1 MGCAALPTALHW
13 RQRTEALMAH
23 LVLGI
28 GTSHTPMLNAPAEDW
43 PRFIERDIRRTNLL
57 DTDGNST
64 TYEAQLQRAPA
75 DIEAQIAPERMAAR
89 KDATEAA
96 MSRLGDH
103 LREARLDCLIVVGDD
118 QDELYHPDN
127 MPGILVYY
135 GDTIRNVPLAPVAEP
150 NWGWR
155 ASARWHED
163 KEPRDYPVDARLAR
177 HLIDALI
184 DREFDVAAS
193 ARTPAGEGEGHAI
206 GFVHK
211 RIMKQVVP
219 VVPICI
225 NTYYPPNQP
234 TPRRCYRLG
243 RAIREAVE
251 SYPGDARVGIAGSGG
266 LSHFVVDEELD
277 RGLFDLFQKK
287 DAAAIQSLPRA
298 KLNSG
303 SSEIRN
309 WICVAGAV
317 EHLALEWWHYEPGY
331 RTPAGTGTGLGFAF
345 WS

>member
-1 MGCAALPTALHW
+1 
-13 RQRTEALMAH
+13 MAK

-28 GTSHTPMLNAPAEDW
+28 GTSHTPMLNTPPEDW
-43 PRFIERDIRRTNLL
+43 PRFIERDTQRTNLL
-57 DTDGNST
+57 DIDGRPTN
-64 TYEAQLQRAPA
+64 YDAQLKRAPA
-75 DIEAQIAPERMAAR
+75 DIDTQIAPARMQAR
-89 KDATEAA
+89 HATVEAA

-118 QDELYHPDN
+118 QEELYHSEN

-135 GDTIRNVPLAPVAEP
+135 GETIRNVPMAPVANP
-150 NWGWR
+150 TWGWK
-155 ASARWHED
+155 ASARWHEE
-163 KEPRDYPVDARLAR
+163 KTPREYPVDARLAR
-177 HLIDALI
+177 HVINTLIEA
-184 DREFDVAAS
+184 EFDIAAS
-193 ARTPAGEGEGHAI
+193 DRVPDGEGEGHAI

-211 RIMKQVVP
+211 RIMKDVVP

-243 RAIREAVE
+243 QAIRKAVE
-251 SYPGDARVGIAGSGG
+251 SYPGDARIGVAASGG
-266 LSHFVVDEELD
+266 LSHFVVDEALD
-277 RGLFDLFQKK
+277 RSLFDLFQRR
-287 DAAAIQSLPRA
+287 DAAAIEGLPRQ

-317 EHLALEWWHYEPGY
+317 EHLALEWWQYEPGY
-331 RTPAGTGTGLGFAF
+331 RTPAGTGTGLGFAL

>member
-1 MGCAALPTALHW
+1 
-13 RQRTEALMAH
+13 MARI
-23 LVLGI
+23 VLGM
-28 GTSHTPMLNAPAEDW
+28 GTSHTPMLNAPPTDW
-43 PRFIERDIRRTNLL
+43 PRFIERDSRRDNLL
-57 DTDGNST
+57 DTEGRLT
-64 TYEAQLQRAPA
+64 TYDEQLKHAPA
-75 DIEAQIAPERMAAR
+75 DIAADIGPERMAAR
-89 KDATEAA
+89 HDAVQGAIA
-96 MSRLGDH
+96 RLGEY
-103 LREARLDCLIVVGDD
+103 LRDARLDALIVVGDD
-118 QDELYHPDN
+118 QEELYFSGN

-135 GDTIRNVPLAPVAEP
+135 GETIRNVPLAPVAEP

-155 ASARWHED
+155 ASARWHEE
-163 KEPRDYPVDARLAR
+163 KVPRDYPVDARLAR
-177 HLIDALI
+177 HLIDELI

-193 ARTPAGEGEGHAI
+193 DGVPEGVGEGHAL

-211 RIMKQVVP
+211 RIMQQIVP
-219 VVPICI
+219 VVPVCI

-243 RAIREAVE
+243 QAIRAAVE
-251 SYPGDARVGIAGSGG
+251 AYPGDARVGIIGSGG
-266 LSHFVVDEELD
+266 LSHFVVDEALD
-277 RGLFDLFQKK
+277 RGLLDLFRRK
-287 DAAAIQSLPRA
+287 DAAAIEALPRE

-317 EHLALEWWHYEPGY
+317 EHLSLEWSLYEPGY

>member
-1 MGCAALPTALHW
+1 
-13 RQRTEALMAH
+13 MAE

-28 GTSHTPMLNAPAEDW
+28 GTSHTPMLNTPPEDW
-43 PRFIERDIRRTNLL
+43 PRFIERDTQRTNLL
-57 DTDGNST
+57 DTDGKLTS
-64 TYEAQLQRAPA
+64 YDAQLKRAPA
-75 DIEAQIAPERMAAR
+75 DIDAQISPGRMQAR
-89 KDATEAA
+89 HASVEAA

-118 QDELYHPDN
+118 QEELYHSAN

-135 GDTIRNVPLAPVAEP
+135 GDTIRNVPMAPVANP
-150 NWGWR
+150 NWGWK
-155 ASARWHED
+155 ASARWHEE
-163 KEPRDYPVDARLAR
+163 KVPREYPVDARLAR
-177 HLIDALI
+177 HLIDTLI
-184 DREFDVAAS
+184 EEEFDLAAS
-193 ARTPAGEGEGHAI
+193 DRVPEGEGEGHAI

-211 RIMKQVVP
+211 RIMKDIVP
-219 VVPICI
+219 VVPVCI

-243 RAIREAVE
+243 QAIRKAVE
-251 SYPGDARVGIAGSGG
+251 SYPRDIRVGVAASGG
-266 LSHFVVDEELD
+266 LSHFVVDEALD
-277 RGLFDLFQKK
+277 RRLFDLFQKK
-287 DAAAIQSLPRA
+287 DGAAIEGLPRE

-331 RTPAGTGTGLGFAF
+331 RTPAGTGTGLGFAL